1 MKFNENKGFT
11 GIDISIA
18 LVVMLALVSL
28 IASLIYSF
36 NQASQGVDRK
46 GEATYLSIQVIEAIK
61 QMEYDDISEDL
72 TIDTIS
78 NSTGNNIDVKEG
90 YNVKLGVENYKDR
103 VEDDSLEDVI
113 KIVTVTVEYS
123 LGNNTENVELS
134 TVITREE

>member
-1 MKFNENKGFT
+1 MNFRKNNGFT

-18 LVVMLALVSL
+18 LVIMLAFVSL

-46 GEATYLSIQVIEAIK
+46 SEATYLTIQVIEAIK
-61 QMEYDDISEDL
+61 QMNYDDVSNEM

-78 NSTGNNIDVKEG
+78 SSTSNNIDVKEG
-90 YNVKLGVENYKDR
+90 YNLKIEVENYKDI
-103 VEDDSLEDVI
+103 VGDDTLEDVI

-123 LGNNTENVELS
+123 LGNNTEKVDIS
-134 TVITREE
+134 TVITKEE